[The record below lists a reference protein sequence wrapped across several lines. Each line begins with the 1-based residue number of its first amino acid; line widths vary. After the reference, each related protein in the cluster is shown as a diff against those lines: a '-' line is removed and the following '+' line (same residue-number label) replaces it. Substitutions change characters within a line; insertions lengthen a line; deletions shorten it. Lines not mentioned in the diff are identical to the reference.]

1 MPVRRLKEAA
11 QAEEEVPA
19 RHPERVSVQVK
30 GRSHPNKG
38 ELVPGAKAIQ
48 AGAGP
53 EPDRRVECLP
63 EAEKPLQKRAAWYS
77 RK

>member
-1 MPVRRLKEAA
+1 MPVRRLMAAA

-19 RHPERVSVQVK
+19 RHPARVSVQVK
-30 GRSHPNKG
+30 GRSLPNKG

-53 EPDRRVECLP
+53 EPDRWVEFLR
-63 EAEKPLQKRAAWYS
+63 EAEKLLQKRAAWYS